1 MNDMVKGFRPPKT
14 MRKSDR
20 IRKGIMPKQRKN
32 AIAKTAQPTAS
43 KVEAVPVPV
52 PKDVLPKAEIITAYG
67 AMNVEVGQNTI
78 FADNTG
84 AKSTL
89 RLTDVGIAEV
99 WNKAWPNRKIVV
111 ERGGYSAKH
120 VVGARRDYNKGK
132 HGKNQAG
139 DVKVPVT
146 KCGKWMFAKDTGEK
160 KYIGV
165 E

>member
-1 MNDMVKGFRPPKT
+1 MVKTSQPPAT
-14 MRKSDR
+14 
-20 IRKGIMPKQRKN
+20 
-32 AIAKTAQPTAS
+32 
-43 KVEAVPVPV
+43 KVEAVPV
-52 PKDVLPKAEIITAYG
+52 PKDVLPNADVIAVYG

-84 AKSTL
+84 AKSKL
-89 RLTDVGIAEV
+89 RLTDMGIAEV

-146 KCGKWMFAKDTGEK
+146 KCGKWTFAKDTGEL
-160 KYIGV
+160 KYIGI

>member
-1 MNDMVKGFRPPKT
+1 M
-14 MRKSDR
+14 
-20 IRKGIMPKQRKN
+20 
-32 AIAKTAQPTAS
+32 AKTSQPTAT
-43 KVEAVPVPV
+43 KVEAVPV
-52 PKDVLPKAEIITAYG
+52 PKDVLPHADRIAEYG

-78 FADNTG
+78 FTDNTG

-89 RLTDVGIAEV
+89 RLTDMGIAEV

-139 DVKVPVT
+139 DVVVPAT
-146 KCGKWMFAKDTGEK
+146 KCGKWIFAKDTGEL
-160 KYIGV
+160 KYIGI